1 VKTVTVLL
9 MLEEPHDLK
18 VYGKFLRDRGYKT
31 LMCLSPSEGINFLE
45 DEAVSLVIVSQ
56 GTPAFEGRQMLE
68 RSLRLHPE
76 VPVLVVARVV
86 DMPCY
91 LEAMGLGA
99 VDYLERPDPRDLAR
113 VVDTQVPRCAF
124 A

>member
-1 VKTVTVLL
+1 
-9 MLEEPHDLK
+9 
-18 VYGKFLRDRGYKT
+18 
-31 LMCLSPSEGINFLE
+31 MCLSPSEGINFLE